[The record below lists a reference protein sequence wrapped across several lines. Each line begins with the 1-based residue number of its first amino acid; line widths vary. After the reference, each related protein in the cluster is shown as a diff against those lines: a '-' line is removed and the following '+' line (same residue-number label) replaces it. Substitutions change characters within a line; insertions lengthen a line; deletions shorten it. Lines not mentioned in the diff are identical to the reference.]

1 MIFERSNTM
10 KKTYKNLSALALAG
24 VMIMGMNLTAFA
36 AEEETNAP
44 AAETI
49 EVGTNNTAT
58 LTKAMQIENKDG
70 YVYEPTIT
78 YTYTLGNGTVGGTV
92 TDSTDLTVNYKAG
105 DTSYLADP
113 AAVAQDAV
121 FSQENEVTAE
131 DGISSRDLSWTFD
144 PAAFPSAGVYRYTVT
159 ETASIA
165 PAEIGIVRDDAYDIE
180 KFLDVYVQNEGDG
193 QIIAGMVL
201 VDDDASVTTASA
213 KSSGWNTAEDLES
226 YTTYNMTITKKITG
240 AGADMT
246 AKFPFTVTLTGE
258 MGHANIVTEG
268 SGTDFTKFALGE
280 NTKET
285 TVKSTLGNN
294 ETLTIKG
301 LPTTVEFIVN
311 EENQTADT
319 YKATAAAEGITLTA
333 NASESDLTGNGNLDV
348 ASGAIAQAAAFIAIT
363 VTNNLDAISPT
374 GVIMRYAPFV
384 LILAAGIVIFALSRR
399 RRDKED

>member
-1 MIFERSNTM
+1 M

-36 AEEETNAP
+36 AEEDTNAA

-58 LTKAMQIENKDG
+58 LTKAMKIENKDG

-78 YTYTLGNGTVGGTV
+78 YTYTLGNGTAGGTV
-92 TDSTDLTVNYKAG
+92 TDKTDLTVNYKAG

-201 VDDDASVTTASA
+201 VDDDASVTTASV

-246 AKFPFTVTLTGE
+246 AKFPFTVTLKGE

-268 SGTDFTKFALGE
+268 SNGTDFTQFALGE

-333 NASESDLTGNGNLDV
+333 NANGNDLTGNGNLDV

>member
-113 AAVAQDAV
+113 AAVAQEAV
-121 FSQENEVTAE
+121 FSQANEITAE

-165 PAEIGIVRDDAYDIE
+165 PAEIGIVRDDAYDTE

-333 NASESDLTGNGNLDV
+333 NANKNDLTGNGNLDV